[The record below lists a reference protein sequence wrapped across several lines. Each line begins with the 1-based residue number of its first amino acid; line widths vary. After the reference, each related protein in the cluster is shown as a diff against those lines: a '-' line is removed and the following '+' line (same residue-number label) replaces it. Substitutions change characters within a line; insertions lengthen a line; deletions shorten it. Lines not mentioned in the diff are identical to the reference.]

1 MTFTNTDCVG
11 QEVNWQVTGAMLPF
25 VGWWVSD
32 NMRWQ
37 VKRQVEYQILSIRT
51 TIYEEINK

>member
-25 VGWWVSD
+25 VSWWVSD